1 VLSRVALK
9 EPNIAKE
16 KTPLRVIKKKKEI
29 KRKKGK
35 REKKRK
41 KTNSTMKRAK
51 IKIRATLL
59 LFIGLSQI
67 TFSQKKENDI
77 KYFERPE
84 WAGFFTNCK
93 NEKIDTERFPFIKGA
108 ADRVKWADIETSPEE
123 YDWSKMDAQIRNAV
137 KGKYYYYFVL
147 WTGPHSPEWI
157 YEQGVPKVAVKGGK
171 GKDFFPYYLDP
182 NYINYFHRFIGKLA
196 EHIASLPEKER
207 NVFAFIQPAFGSTG
221 DKQLYKGTPIDQ
233 KYKISA
239 QQYLEFCSGATK
251 RFYEAFDK
259 PEIKHIRF
267 LFNVDNE
274 SNPEVLKGTKA
285 AKAGELLY
293 ANWLRKNYPIELR
306 KQQFTIAIG
315 YQTNGE
321 IIQDNELRPTF
332 FGLNGK
338 KPEFVRG
345 EFSKFAQGEIFQ
357 ENPVWNYYWTAIS
370 TVDRGLDLWEVDYN
384 IVKTGQYD
392 EGFAFASRY
401 SYYKQPQTS
410 PYAFIALR
418 DVLDSADSV
427 RFPEVKY
434 GKAEQSNAERIN
446 KIEAEFN
453 KYGAK
458 VSDLHAA
465 TSLSGSNYLYEA
477 KAMNDVGFE
486 LIARNYSRFI
496 TQINA
501 NETSVGL
508 WRVGPENQPYGRYAR
523 AFENSNGRN
532 RMYFD
537 LDDNFLSTKAKKPI
551 TLKIIYLDKGIGKF
565 SVRYDSLTD
574 HDKTAVTITKANSG
588 NWVSKSITIAD
599 GVFAN
604 KGPKNSDFSLVNE
617 DNEDDVF
624 HMIEIINS
632 NPKN

>member
-1 VLSRVALK
+1 MK
-9 EPNIAKE
+9 H
-16 KTPLRVIKKKKEI
+16 
-29 KRKKGK
+29 KRTKKGV
-35 REKKRK
+35 
-41 KTNSTMKRAK
+41 
-51 IKIRATLL
+51 ILL
-59 LFIGLSQI
+59 LSLLGLYQL
-67 TFSQKKENDI
+67 TFSQKKGNDI
-77 KYFERPE
+77 NDFERPQ

-93 NEKIDTERFPFIKGA
+93 NEKIDIDRFPFIKGA
-108 ADRVKWADIETSPEE
+108 ADRVKWADIETSPEK
-123 YDWSKMDAQIRNAV
+123 YDWSKMDSQIRNALA
-137 KGKYYYYFVL
+137 GRYYYYFVL

-157 YEQGVPKVAVKGGK
+157 YEQGVPKVAVKGSK
-171 GKDFFPYYLDP
+171 GKDFFPYYLDQ

-196 EHIASLPEKER
+196 DHIASLPEKER

-221 DKQLYKGTPIDQ
+221 DRQLYKGTPIDQ

-259 PEIKHIRF
+259 PELKHIRF

-274 SNPEVLKGTKA
+274 SNPEVLKGAKG

-306 KQQFTIAIG
+306 KQQFTMAIG

-321 IIQDNELRPTF
+321 IVQDNELRPSF

-345 EFSKFAQGEIFQ
+345 EFSKFGQAGIFQ
-357 ENPVWNYYWTAIS
+357 ENPIWNYYWTAIS

-384 IVKTGQYD
+384 TVKTGLYN

-418 DVLDSADSV
+418 DVLDSSDTI
-427 RFPEVKY
+427 RFPEEKY
-434 GKAEQSNAERIN
+434 GKAVKSNADRVN
-446 KIEAEFN
+446 KIEKEF
-453 KYGAK
+453 KKHGAQ
-458 VSDLHAA
+458 VGDLHAA

-496 TQINA
+496 SQIDA
-501 NETSVGL
+501 NETSIGL
-508 WRVGPENQPYGRYAR
+508 WRVGPTKQPYGRYAR
-523 AFENSNGRN
+523 AFENSTGRN

-537 LDDNFLSTKAKKPI
+537 LDDNFLSLKTKETI
-551 TLKIIYLDKGIGKF
+551 NLKIIYLDKGYGKF
-565 SVRYDSLTD
+565 SVRYDSSSSP
-574 HDKTAVTITKANSG
+574 DKTAVTITKANSG
-588 NWVSKSITIAD
+588 NWMTKSITIAD

-604 KGPKNSDFSLVNE
+604 KGPRNSDFSLVNE
-617 DNEDDVF
+617 DNENDIF
-624 HMIEIINS
+624 HMIEITRSKTN
-632 NPKN
+632 N

>member
-1 VLSRVALK
+1 MISFMKLK
-9 EPNIAKE
+9 R
-16 KTPLRVIKKKKEI
+16 T
-29 KRKKGK
+29 KKGV
-35 REKKRK
+35 
-41 KTNSTMKRAK
+41 
-51 IKIRATLL
+51 IL
-59 LFIGLSQI
+59 LFFLLGLSQF
-67 TFSQKKENDI
+67 TFSQKKGNENKD
-77 KYFERPE
+77 FERPQ

-93 NEKIDTERFPFIKGA
+93 SEKIDTDRFPFIKGA
-108 ADRVKWADIETSPEE
+108 ADRVKWADIETSPEV
-123 YDWSKMDAQIRNAV
+123 YDWSKMDSQIRNAV
-137 KGKYYYYFVL
+137 KGKYFYYFVL

-157 YEQGVPKVAVKGGK
+157 YEQGVPKVAVKGSK
-171 GKDFFPYYLDP
+171 GKDFFPYYLDQ
-182 NYINYFHRFIGKLA
+182 NYINYFNRLIFKLA
-196 EHIASLPEKER
+196 DHIASLTEEER

-221 DKQLYKGTPIDQ
+221 DRQLYKGTPVDQ

-251 RFYEAFDK
+251 RFYEAFNK
-259 PEIKHIRF
+259 PELKHIKF
-267 LFNVDNE
+267 LFNVDDE
-274 SNPEVLKGTKA
+274 SNPTVLKEAKGTKV
-285 AKAGELLY
+285 GELLY
-293 ANWLRKNYPIELR
+293 ANWLRQNYPIELR

-315 YQTNGE
+315 YQANGE
-321 IIQDNELRPTF
+321 IKQDTELRPSF

-345 EFSKFAQGEIFQ
+345 EFSKFGQGGIFQ

-418 DVLDSADSV
+418 DVLDCADTL
-427 RFPEVKY
+427 RFPEEKY
-434 GKAEQSNAERIN
+434 GIAKQSNSDRII
-446 KIEAEFN
+446 KIEEEFK

-458 VSDLHAA
+458 VGDLPAA
-465 TSLSGSNYLYEA
+465 TALSGSNYLYEA

-496 TQINA
+496 TQIYA

-508 WRVGPENQPYGRYAR
+508 WRVGPTDQPYGRYAR
-523 AFENSNGRN
+523 GFENSSGRN

-537 LDDNFLSTKAKKPI
+537 LDDNFLSLKAKESI
-551 TLKIIYLDKGIGKF
+551 TFKIIYLDKGTGKF
-565 SVRYDSLTD
+565 SIRYDSLID
-574 HDKTAVTITKANSG
+574 HDKIAATISKTNSG
-588 NWVSKSITIAD
+588 RWVSKSINITNGA
-599 GVFAN
+599 FAN
-604 KGPKNSDFSLVNE
+604 KGARNSDFSLVNE

-624 HMIEIINS
+624 HMIEIMKS
-632 NPKN
+632 NMKN